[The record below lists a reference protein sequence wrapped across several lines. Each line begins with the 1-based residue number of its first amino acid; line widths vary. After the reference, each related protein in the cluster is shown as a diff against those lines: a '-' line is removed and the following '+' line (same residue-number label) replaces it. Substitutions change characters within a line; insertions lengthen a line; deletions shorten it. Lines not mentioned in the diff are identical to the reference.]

1 MENETTGVKVKMC
14 GMMRP
19 EDIAAANE
27 CKPDYVGFIFA
38 ANRKRTVTKEQV
50 MILRADLSK
59 EIMAVGVFLNQ
70 ETDRII
76 ENAKDCRLNMI
87 QLHGNEEPSC
97 IKVIKEQTGLPVI
110 KAFIVKNAEDVKRAN
125 DSPADYILLDSG
137 AGSGETFSWEIL
149 REVKRPF
156 FLAGGLNP
164 GNVKDA
170 MERLHPY
177 ALDVSSGIETNG
189 RKDLEKMIEF
199 MRLVRQQ
206 AIG

>member
-76 ENAKDCRLNMI
+76 ETAKDCRLNMI

-189 RKDLEKMIEF
+189 RKDPEKMIEF

>member
-149 REVKRPF
+149 KEDPNECF
-156 FLAGGLNP
+156 
-164 GNVKDA
+164 
-170 MERLHPY
+170 
-177 ALDVSSGIETNG
+177 NG
-189 RKDLEKMIEF
+189 
-199 MRLVRQQ
+199 
-206 AIG
+206 